1 MAQATRYRQ
10 APPSR
15 RGKSS
20 VQQLA
25 PGLFRKLASWLGHH
39 VRSCRFAFF
48 QVFLEPWSGMFTV
61 IVIGISMAVPAAF
74 ILVVEN
80 LRTAV
85 SEWREAPTLS
95 IFLKQ
100 GISEERAR
108 QLVGELNGI
117 EGIARVDYISPQQA
131 LREYHQWLGVPGDA
145 SALARNNPLPS
156 VLDVVPPIDLSPSA
170 VRVLAKRLEKL
181 PEAEIVQADIDWVLR
196 LNSIIALAEQGF
208 FIFGSILF
216 VGMVLLVGNTIR
228 LDILNRREEIV
239 VVKLIG
245 ASDGFVRRPFIYGG
259 LWLGLIGSFAS
270 IALLLVAS
278 VFIKSSLEY
287 LLNLYGINEFNL
299 KFFSLQELLIFVVI
313 GALIG
318 WMGAWISVHFRL
330 RLIDPSSI
338 RE

>member
-1 MAQATRYRQ
+1 
-10 APPSR
+10 
-15 RGKSS
+15 
-20 VQQLA
+20 
-25 PGLFRKLASWLGHH
+25 
-39 VRSCRFAFF
+39 
-48 QVFLEPWSGMFTV
+48 MFTV

-74 ILVVEN
+74 VLVVEN

-100 GISEERAR
+100 DVGEERAQ
-108 QLVGELNGI
+108 QLVEELNDI

-131 LREYHQWLGVPGDA
+131 LREYHQWLGVPGDV
-145 SALARNNPLPS
+145 SVLERDNPLPS

-181 PEAEIVQADIDWVLR
+181 PEAEIVQSDIDWVLR

-216 VGMVLLVGNTIR
+216 VGMVLLVGNTVR

-259 LWLGLIGSFAS
+259 LWLGLLGALAS
-270 IALLLVAS
+270 IVLLLVS
-278 VFIKSSLEY
+278 SIFIKSSLEY
-287 LLNLYGINEFNL
+287 LLNLYGITEL
-299 KFFSLQELLIFVVI
+299 TLRFFSLQELLIFIAI
-313 GALIG
+313 GAFIG
-318 WMGAWISVHFRL
+318 WMGAWISVHSRL
-330 RLIDPSSI
+330 RLIDPANI